1 MDQIK
6 IKDLEVYCNH
16 GVFKEENVLGQKF
29 LVSATLFTDTR
40 RAGMKDDL
48 TCSIHYGDVSHAISD
63 FMKAH
68 TYQLIE
74 TVAEQLAQELLKNT
88 KLLEKIQL
96 EIKKPWAPVGLP
108 LETVSVKITRG
119 WHEAYIAL
127 GSNLGDKR
135 AYLNQAVESLRKT
148 DGCEV
153 MKIADYIETEPYG
166 GVQQDS
172 FLNSAL
178 KLRTLLTAE
187 ELLEVLQEIEAKA
200 GRERTIHWGPRTLDL
215 DILFYDDEVISTE
228 RLVVPHVEIQLRD
241 FVLQPLM
248 QLCPYKRHP
257 ISGKTIA
264 EMWTALK

>member
-48 TCSIHYGDVSHAISD
+48 TYSIHYGDVSHAISD

-88 KLLEKIQL
+88 KHLKKIQL

-135 AYLNQAVESLRKT
+135 AFLNQAVESLRKT

-228 RLVVPHVEIQLRD
+228 RLVVPHVEIQLRE